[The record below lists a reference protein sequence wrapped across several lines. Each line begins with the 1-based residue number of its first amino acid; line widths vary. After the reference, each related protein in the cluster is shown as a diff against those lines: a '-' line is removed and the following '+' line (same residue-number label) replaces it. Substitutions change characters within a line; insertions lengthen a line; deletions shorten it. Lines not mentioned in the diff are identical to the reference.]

1 MGALT
6 FNWRD
11 NLTPNLEKMR
21 QKCDTAVLMYAKTK
35 ADQLQEYM
43 KANKKWQDVTG
54 AAKSGLKGQVS
65 VPKEHQVRITLAH
78 GVNYGI
84 WLELAHE
91 MNFAI
96 VRPTIL
102 TKSNEVL
109 NGLDMLMSKIFASF
123 A

>member
-6 FNWRD
+6 FNWSD

-21 QKCDTAVLMYAKTK
+21 QKCDMAVLMYAKTK
-35 ADQLQEYM
+35 AVQLQEYM
-43 KANKKWQDVTG
+43 KDNKKWTDRTS
-54 AAKSGLKGQVS
+54 AAKHGLKGLAS
-65 VPKEHQVRITLAH
+65 IPKEHQVRITLAH
-78 GVNYGI
+78 GVEYGI

-91 MNFAI
+91 MNYAI

-102 TKSNEVL
+102 TKSGEVL
-109 NGLDMLMSKIFASF
+109 DGLDMLKSKIFANF

>member
-6 FNWRD
+6 FNWND

-109 NGLDMLMSKIFASF
+109 SGLDILMSKIFASF

>member
-6 FNWRD
+6 FNWQD

-54 AAKSGLKGQVS
+54 AAKASLKGLVS

-91 MNFAI
+91 MNYAI

-102 TKSNEVL
+102 TKSGEVL
-109 NGLDMLMSKIFASF
+109 DGLDMLMSKIFASF

>member
-1 MGALT
+1 MASVT

-11 NLTPNLEKMR
+11 NLTPNLEKLWK
-21 QKCDTAVLMYAKTK
+21 KCDMAVLMYAQTK
-35 ADQLQEYM
+35 APQLEYYM
-43 KANKKWQDVTG
+43 KINRKWTDRTG
-54 AAKSGLKGQVS
+54 AAKARLKALVS
-65 VPKEHQVRITLAH
+65 VPKEHQIRITLAH

-91 MNFAI
+91 MNYAI

-102 TKSNEVL
+102 TKSGAVL
-109 NGLDMLMSKIFASF
+109 DGLDMLMQKIFANF

>member
-6 FNWRD
+6 FNWND

-35 ADQLQEYM
+35 AEQLQSYM
-43 KANKKWQDVTG
+43 KTNRKWTDRTG
-54 AAKSGLKGQVS
+54 AAKASLKGLVS

-91 MNFAI
+91 MNYAI

-102 TKSNEVL
+102 TKSGEVL
-109 NGLDMLMSKIFASF
+109 DGLDMLMSKIFASF

>member
-6 FNWRD
+6 FSWND
-11 NLTPNLEKMR
+11 NLTPNIEKMR
-21 QKCDTAVLMYAKTK
+21 QKCDMAVLMYAKTK

-54 AAKSGLKGQVS
+54 AAKRGLKGQAS

-91 MNFAI
+91 MNYAI

-102 TKSNEVL
+102 TKSGEVL
-109 NGLDMLMSKIFASF
+109 DGLDMLMSKIFASF

>member
-6 FNWRD
+6 FNWND

-65 VPKEHQVRITLAH
+65 VPKEHQARITLAH

-109 NGLDMLMSKIFASF
+109 SGLDILMSKIFASF

>member
-1 MGALT
+1 MGALQ
-6 FNWRD
+6 FNWKD
-11 NLTPNLEKMR
+11 DLSPNLNKM
-21 QKCDTAVLMYAKTK
+21 QKKCDTAVLMYAKTK
-35 ADQLQEYM
+35 AIQLQEYM
-43 KANKKWQDVTG
+43 KANKKWTDRTG
-54 AAKSGLKGQVS
+54 AAKRELKGLVS
-65 VPKEHQVRITLAH
+65 VPKEHQTQITLAH

-91 MNFAI
+91 MNYAI

-102 TKSNEVL
+102 NESGEVL

>member
-6 FNWRD
+6 FNWND

-54 AAKSGLKGQVS
+54 AAKRSLKGQVS

-91 MNFAI
+91 MNYAI

-102 TKSNEVL
+102 TKSGEVL
-109 NGLDMLMSKIFASF
+109 DGLDMLMSKIFANF

>member
-6 FNWRD
+6 FSWSD
-11 NLTPNLEKMR
+11 NLTPNIEKMR
-21 QKCDTAVLMYAKTK
+21 QKCDMAVLMYAKTK
-35 ADQLQEYM
+35 ADQLQNYM
-43 KANKKWQDVTG
+43 QKNRKWTDRTG
-54 AAKSGLKGQVS
+54 LAAKSLRGFVS

-78 GVNYGI
+78 GVEYGI

-91 MNFAI
+91 MNYAI

-102 TKSNEVL
+102 TKSGEVL
-109 NGLDMLMSKIFASF
+109 DGLDMLMSKIFASF

>member
-6 FNWRD
+6 FNWND

>member
-1 MGALT
+1 MGALI

-21 QKCDTAVLMYAKTK
+21 QKCDMAVLMYAKTK
-35 ADQLQEYM
+35 APQLEYYM
-43 KANKKWQDVTG
+43 KINRKWTDRTG
-54 AAKSGLKGQVS
+54 AAKAGLKGFVS
-65 VPKEHQVRITLAH
+65 VPKEHQIRITLAH
-78 GVNYGI
+78 GVSYGL

-91 MNFAI
+91 MNYAI

-102 TKSNEVL
+102 TKSGAVL
-109 NGLDMLMSKIFASF
+109 DGLDMLMSKIFASF

>member
-1 MGALT
+1 MGALE
-6 FNWRD
+6 FNWKD
-11 NLTPNLEKMR
+11 NLTPNLKKLRE
-21 QKCDTAVLMYAKTK
+21 KCDIAVLMYAKTK

-43 KANKKWQDVTG
+43 KANKKWTDRTG
-54 AAKSGLKGQVS
+54 AAKRELKGLVS
-65 VPKEHQVRITLAH
+65 VPKEHQVQITLAH

-91 MNFAI
+91 MNYAI

-102 TKSNEVL
+102 NKSGEVL
-109 NGLDMLMSKIFASF
+109 DGLDMLMSKIFASF